1 MDKKNFIELF
11 LKHSGLVLLCSAV
24 TFLTFSLFLGLPIV
38 LIDYILSNF
47 FNTFIEWKIVE
58 RFEPSVFN
66 PILYI
71 YLWVYV
77 YIWDF
82 INGREGSTFSDK

>member
-1 MDKKNFIELF
+1 MDINKFMKSFF
-11 LKHSGLVLLCSAV
+11 KHSGLVLLCSLV
-24 TFLTFSLFLGLPIV
+24 TFFTFSLFLGLPIV
-38 LIDYILSNF
+38 IIDYVLMNF
-47 FNTFIEWKIVE
+47 FNTGIEWKIME

-77 YIWDF
+77 YVWDYY
-82 INGREGSTFSDK
+82 NGREGSTFSDR